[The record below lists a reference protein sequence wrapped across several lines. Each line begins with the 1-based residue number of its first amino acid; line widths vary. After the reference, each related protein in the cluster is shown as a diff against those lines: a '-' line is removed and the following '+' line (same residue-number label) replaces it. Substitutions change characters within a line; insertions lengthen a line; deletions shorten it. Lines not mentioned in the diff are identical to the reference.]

1 MGRRLGGGRR
11 GVRQRCEEGRYMCV
25 YLFSSPRYSLD
36 LVDLVEEVEVEEVEK
51 EDNQQSDSS

>member
-1 MGRRLGGGRR
+1 
-11 GVRQRCEEGRYMCV
+11 MCV

-36 LVDLVEEVEVEEVEK
+36 LVEEVEVEEVPEK

>member
-1 MGRRLGGGRR
+1 
-11 GVRQRCEEGRYMCV
+11 MCV

-36 LVDLVEEVEVEEVEK
+36 LVEVEKVEKVEK

>member
-1 MGRRLGGGRR
+1 
-11 GVRQRCEEGRYMCV
+11 MCV

-36 LVDLVEEVEVEEVEK
+36 LVEEVEVEKVEK